1 MCVLPVAGED
11 PDDKEG
17 DEDDGDEV
25 THSEG
30 GQVFANLNI
39 IMMMVLVMVVIV
51 IYSGQW
57 IC

>member
-1 MCVLPVAGED
+1 MCVLMPVAGED

-30 GQVFANLNI
+30 GQMFANLNI
-39 IMMMVLVMVVIV
+39 MMMVVLVMVVMV
-51 IYSGQW
+51 I
-57 IC
+57 C